1 MTLAFSAVKF
11 PTNVE
16 FWSLNPR
23 LESLKVRNGRKFGI
37 SGGGSPKRVVRDV
50 ATSVGKSRAAVLRRS
65 ERRRFSSAS
74 DDEVGGFHARLR
86 EQLKSKGRLA
96 VVVRRGLRRFWLA
109 YQIPQP
115 MPGGTEI
122 GPPAHCIL
130 QVHPQTR
137 GDRVRTYHLEAD
149 RLQPA
154 NRQHA

>member
-74 DDEVGGFHARLR
+74 DDEVGGATRAMR
-86 EQLKSKGRLA
+86 EQLRIEG
-96 VVVRRGLRRFWLA
+96 
-109 YQIPQP
+109 
-115 MPGGTEI
+115 
-122 GPPAHCIL
+122 
-130 QVHPQTR
+130 QVGSQ
-137 GDRVRTYHLEAD
+137 A
-149 RLQPA
+149 
-154 NRQHA
+154 